1 MSRFRSKLLQPVTLE
16 SLICP
21 QKVPPRAL
29 PPGEPE
35 APLDAYLTLKRHR
48 WEGLGRYSYWKNGQA
63 Q

>member
-35 APLDAYLTLKRHR
+35 APLDAYLDMLDLAVEGVRHHIPR
-48 WEGLGRYSYWKNGQA
+48 KFVGS
-63 Q
+63 